1 MDVRS
6 QLRSVIEWSD
16 PAPDVLFERWT
27 QNGDEI
33 KNASKLIVGPG
44 QGCLFLYEGR
54 LESTFAR
61 EGIYD
66 LATDNVPFWTSIK
79 NALYAFESH
88 HKVGIYFFRAASIL
102 NRRWGT
108 PSPITYLDPQYR
120 FPVGL
125 GAFGNYSLEISRPE
139 EFFRKVVAGAHV
151 YTVQE
156 IQRVFLSRIGEPI
169 STYLA
174 NAGFSYIEIDKHR
187 SEIAAHAKRECA
199 PIFNDL
205 GFTLLDFRIEGTSFD
220 AATQERIGKI
230 SDMTAEAQGI
240 RSLGVDYAQYQQLQ
254 AIRDLARNQSGGNL
268 GMQMGLGLEAAK
280 LLSQQMGGA
289 PSQPA
294 APAPPAPAPS
304 QTAAPADDPMEKLA
318 KLKKMFEA
326 GLIDEAEYKAKKQE
340 VLAKL

>member
-1 MDVRS
+1 MVRS
-6 QLRSVIEWSD
+6 RARRAVRALD
-16 PAPDVLFERWT
+16 PERRRD
-27 QNGDEI
+27 QERLEADRR
-33 KNASKLIVGPG
+33 PG

-66 LATDNVPFWTSIK
+66 LTTDNVPFWTNIK
-79 NALYAFESH
+79 NALYGFESH

-156 IQRVFLSRIGEPI
+156 IQRVILSRIGEPI

-174 NAGFSYIEIDKHR
+174 SSQFSYVEIDKHR
-187 SEIAAHAKRECA
+187 SEIAAHAKREVSG
-199 PIFNDL
+199 IFNDL
-205 GFTLLDFRIEGTSFD
+205 GFTLTDFRIEGTSFD

-280 LLSQQMGGA
+280 LLSQQV
-289 PSQPA
+289 
-294 APAPPAPAPS
+294 APPAPVASAPVP
-304 QTAAPADDPMEKLA
+304 APAPADDPMEKLA
-318 KLKKMFEA
+318 RLKKLFDA

-340 VLAKL
+340 ILAKL